1 MRRNRLRVSSHFPK
15 LVSRPAGLDG
25 EDGVARRRVLVV
37 DDDENIVQLVKMY
50 LERDGYQVWTAHDGT
65 EALHEHRRA
74 RPDVIVL
81 DLMLPGI
88 SGLDVCREVRRDS
101 SVPIIMLTARTTE
114 ADKLTGLDLG
124 ADDYVTKPFSPRELL
139 ARIRAVLRRVP
150 GANEAGPEEIV
161 VGPLT
166 LYPRR
171 FQAEL
176 EGKPVRLT
184 PTEFNL
190 VRTMAEAPGQVFSRA
205 QLIEKAFGYDFEGF
219 ERNVDVHVTSLRR
232 KLEKGSARLIK
243 TVYGLGYKIE
253 TESAPVGSRQ

>member
-1 MRRNRLRVSSHFPK
+1 M
-15 LVSRPAGLDG
+15 
-25 EDGVARRRVLVV
+25 ARRRILVV

-65 EALHEHRRA
+65 DALLEYRRS

-81 DLMLPGI
+81 DLMLPGM

-176 EGKPVRLT
+176 DGKPIRLT

-190 VRTMAEAPGQVFSRA
+190 IRTLAEAPGQVFTRP
-205 QLIEKAFGYDFEGF
+205 QLIERAFGYDFEGF
-219 ERNVDVHVTSLRR
+219 ERNVDVHITSLRR
-232 KLEKGSARLIK
+232 KLEAGGQRFIK
-243 TVYGLGYKIE
+243 TVYGLGYKLE
-253 TESAPVGSRQ
+253 VPTATPA

>member
-1 MRRNRLRVSSHFPK
+1 
-15 LVSRPAGLDG
+15 
-25 EDGVARRRVLVV
+25 VLVV

-50 LERDGYQVWTAHDGT
+50 LERDGYQVWCAFDGAT
-65 EALHEHRRA
+65 GLEEFRRS

-81 DLMLPGI
+81 DLMLPGLG
-88 SGLDVCREVRRDS
+88 GLDVCREIRRES
-101 SVPIIMLTARTTE
+101 NAPIIMLTARTTE
-114 ADKLTGLDLG
+114 ADKLVGLDLG

-150 GANEAGPEEIV
+150 GTNDLGPEEIV

-171 FQAEL
+171 FQAEVD
-176 EGKPVRLT
+176 GKPIRLT

-190 VRTMAEAPGQVFSRA
+190 IRTLSEAPGQVFSRP

-232 KLEKGSARLIK
+232 KLEASGTRFIK
-243 TVYGLGYKIE
+243 TVYGLGYTLE
-253 TESAPVGSRQ
+253 VQAPART

>member
-1 MRRNRLRVSSHFPK
+1 
-15 LVSRPAGLDG
+15 
-25 EDGVARRRVLVV
+25 VLVV

-50 LERDGYQVWTAHDGT
+50 LERDGYQVWCAFDGPNGLI
-65 EALHEHRRA
+65 EFRRN

-81 DLMLPGI
+81 DLMLPGLG
-88 SGLDVCREVRRDS
+88 GLDVCREIRRES
-101 SVPIIMLTARTTE
+101 NAPIVMLTAKTTE
-114 ADKLTGLDLG
+114 ADKLIGLDLG

-150 GANEAGPEEIV
+150 GTNDLGPEEIV

-171 FQAEL
+171 FQAEVD
-176 EGKPVRLT
+176 GKPMRLT

-190 VRTMAEAPGQVFSRA
+190 IRTLAEAPGQVFSRP

-219 ERNVDVHVTSLRR
+219 ERNVDVHITSLRR
-232 KLEKGSARLIK
+232 KLEASGTRFIK
-243 TVYGLGYKIE
+243 TVYGLGYKLE
-253 TESAPVGSRQ
+253 VQAPART

>member
-1 MRRNRLRVSSHFPK
+1 M
-15 LVSRPAGLDG
+15 
-25 EDGVARRRVLVV
+25 ARRRVLVV
-37 DDDENIVQLVKMY
+37 DDDENIVQLVRMY

-65 EALHEHRRA
+65 EALLEYRRS

-81 DLMLPGI
+81 DLMLPGM

-101 SVPIIMLTARTTE
+101 NVPIIMLTARTTE

-171 FQAEL
+171 FQAEVD
-176 EGKPVRLT
+176 GKPIRLT

-190 VRTMAEAPGQVFSRA
+190 VRTMAEAPGQVFSRS

-253 TESAPVGSRQ
+253 PEPASVGSKQ